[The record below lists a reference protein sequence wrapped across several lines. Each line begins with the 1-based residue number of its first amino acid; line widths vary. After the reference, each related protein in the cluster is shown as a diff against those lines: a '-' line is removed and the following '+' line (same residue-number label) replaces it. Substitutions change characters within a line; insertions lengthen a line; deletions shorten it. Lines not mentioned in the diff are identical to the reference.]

1 MKVLVTGGAG
11 FIGSHVADALLA
23 DGHTVHVL
31 DNLVNGYREQVPL
44 DAPIH
49 VLDIG
54 DPAVPDLFA
63 EHRFEALV
71 HLAAQIDVRR
81 SVADPAYDA
90 RVNVLGLLNLL
101 EAGRMAG
108 LRRVVFSSSGGALYG
123 EPIHVP
129 QDEMHPERPQSP
141 YGVSKLVSER
151 YLAYYSDVH
160 GLTTVSLRYANVYGP
175 RQTPEGDAGVISV
188 FIERMRAGRPVTI
201 FGDGLQTRDYVYV
214 RDVVQANRLAL
225 RLPAPRPASHAFNIG
240 TGIETSVLDLYRAL
254 ASALGVDS
262 GYALAPARTG
272 EVARSVLDARRAAQ
286 MLGWRPEMSLAD
298 GLTQTIGWFK
308 SRAGGSP

>member
-1 MKVLVTGGAG
+1 MSL
-11 FIGSHVADALLA
+11 
-23 DGHTVHVL
+23 
-31 DNLVNGYREQVPL
+31 
-44 DAPIH
+44 H

-54 DPAVPDLFA
+54 DPAVCDLFA
-63 EHRFEALV
+63 EHRFDALV

-81 SVADPAYDA
+81 SVAEPAFDA

-101 EAGRMAG
+101 EAGRAAG

-123 EPIHVP
+123 EPVRVP
-129 QDEMHPERPQSP
+129 QDETHPERPQSP

-151 YLAYYSDVH
+151 YLAYYADVH

-188 FIERMRAGRPVTI
+188 FIERLLAVRPVTI

-214 RDVVQANRLAL
+214 GDVVRANRLAL
-225 RLPAPRPASHAFNIG
+225 RQPASGTFNIG
-240 TGIETSVLDLYRAL
+240 TGIETSVLELYHVL
-254 ASALGVDS
+254 SDALGVDP
-262 GYALAPARTG
+262 GFALAPARTG
-272 EVARSVLDARRAAQ
+272 EVARSVLDAGLAGHT
-286 MLGWRPEMSLAD
+286 LGWRPEISLTD
-298 GLTQTIGWFK
+298 GLTHTIAWFK